1 MAPSPSSTRV
11 RLLSDHLGPMYTER
25 PAAAVC
31 ASASAAADSRPPST
45 TPLTEVQLQ
54 SFVQTGFVSVSVLDD
69 LGPDWVARFYER
81 CVAHEGSQSS
91 QPLFQVLSDEV
102 NELLNCP
109 AMVGGLTSLLGPD
122 YLLAPGEFA
131 NDGLKL
137 HRARPPGR
145 DQGFHRD
152 GTDHGPTQR

>member
-1 MAPSPSSTRV
+1 MTPSSSARV
-11 RLLSDHLGPMYTER
+11 RLLSDHLGPRQAAEQ
-25 PAAAVC
+25 PVAAADT
-31 ASASAAADSRPPST
+31 ADSRPT
-45 TPLTEVQLQ
+45 GTPLTEAELQ
-54 SFVQTGFVSVSVLDD
+54 HFVQSGFVSVSVLGD
-69 LGPDWVARFYER
+69 LGPEWVASFYER
-81 CVAHEGSQSS
+81 CVAHAGSQSR
-91 QPLFQVLSDEV
+91 QPLFQELSAAV

-109 AMVGGLTSLLGPD
+109 TMVGGLTSLLGPD